1 MSDLIVVKGKIMI
14 DTNDIQDLR
23 GLEYVGE
30 PEDSLT
36 GKYVVRVFSK
46 TPFIDFVCES
56 LPEAKALYKNILK
69 SRHIVDINEMRYG
82 K

>member
-1 MSDLIVVKGKIMI
+1 MSDLIVVKGKIII

-30 PEDSLT
+30 PEELS
-36 GKYVVRVFSK
+36 GKFVVRVFSK
-46 TPFIDFVCES
+46 TPFVDFVCES